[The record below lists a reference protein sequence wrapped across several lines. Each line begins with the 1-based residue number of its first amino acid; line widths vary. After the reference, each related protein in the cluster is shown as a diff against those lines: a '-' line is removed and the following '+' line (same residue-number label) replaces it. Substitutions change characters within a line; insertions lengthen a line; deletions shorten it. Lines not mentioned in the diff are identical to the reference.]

1 MCFYTIF
8 NVYFHHFN
16 AFTKIPDYVILLC
29 GEKMLQC
36 ENGIQFFECKTKKNN
51 PNIGKGIVAFP
62 LDYTVIDLETTGLN
76 PENELIIEFAA
87 VRVRNGQ
94 VTNTFQQLCDPGF
107 PISPL
112 ITGITGI
119 SDDMVRFCPN
129 PRQVL
134 PDFLDFIGDDFVV
147 GHNVLFD
154 VRFIARSAEVFRNNY
169 IDTMK
174 IFRKLHPTLPHHK
187 LSDMV
192 EFYGKLNESAHRA
205 LSDCYAT
212 QACFE
217 AMRCE
222 CINNFGSVNG
232 FLSCFK

>member
-1 MCFYTIF
+1 MVFLTIW
-8 NVYFHHFN
+8 
-16 AFTKIPDYVILLC
+16 

-36 ENGIQFFECKTKKNN
+36 ENGIFFYECKTKKTN
-51 PNIGKGIVAFP
+51 PNLGKGIISFP
-62 LDYTVIDLETTGLN
+62 MDYTVIDLETTGLN
-76 PENELIIEFAA
+76 PEHELIIEFAA
-87 VRVRNGQ
+87 LKVRNGQ
-94 VTNTFQQLCDPGF
+94 VADTFQSLCDPGF
-107 PISPL
+107 PIPPV

-119 SDDMVRFCPN
+119 SDEMVRFCPN

-154 VRFIARSAEVFRNNY
+154 VRFVAKSAEIFRNNY

-174 IFRKLHPTLPHHK
+174 IFRKLHPTLPHHR

-192 EFYGKLNESAHRA
+192 EFYDQRNETAHRA

-217 AMRCE
+217 AMRAE
-222 CINNFGSVNG
+222 CINIHGSENNFLNC
-232 FLSCFK
+232 LK